1 MKSPILDSI
10 FNGRLRPFIYVNCI
24 KRNDKFSYL
33 PVSDD
38 VIKDVIGTE
47 DFYVI
52 ESDNDSKM
60 NNVEPL
66 TLQNL
71 EKVIPFDVLLQ
82 KFEKLPDNLLDIEN
96 LCKKYLSEYVDF
108 DFKVERD
115 LILDKVLMEEAIEQE
130 DIEIIDA
137 FYKPNIVLEEY
148 IAKNPFETFYVNI
161 VKAEMQRLKLA
172 LMKYVKEVKSD
183 VQIYYEVKNTLDL
196 LLDYYMT
203 CPESKQ
209 VTKYI
214 VSKPEDLSE
223 QNLDDLD
230 ASLNVFQ
237 AIMPLLYNAYFE
249 IMLMFKV
256 LYRNLLGHFKQMI
269 YSLRTEYPSDNEM
282 LMLETEVLIQDAQI
296 ALKNNSD
303 VNMLIEKALELADK
317 QNNRRLSNTI
327 IALENY
333 KYLKKQGA
341 VIPSFKELI
350 ELNLH
355 EYETKISLPVIANKI
370 KLEGLKPKRVKMS
383 IVQQMNVVNARLN
396 FFRGCNQKNET
407 IMSSDDYEK
416 LMKLVK
422 IFLSNKETPVLS
434 QKLKLRLSAEN
445 IRYTFHLI
453 HKDLNLEVPSR
464 EDWVSFIKAVFDAF
478 TNQAEITI
486 FKKFSTKPQYYDSFN
501 QNPKKNT

>member
-269 YSLRTEYPSDNEM
+269 FSLRTEYPSDNEM
-282 LMLETEVLIQDAQI
+282 LMLESEVLIQDAQI
-296 ALKNNSD
+296 AIKYNSNVD
-303 VNMLIEKALELADK
+303 VLLEKAYELADK
-317 QNNRRLSNTI
+317 QSNKRLSNTVV
-327 IALENY
+327 ALENY
-333 KYLKKQGA
+333 LVLKKKGDI
-341 VIPSFKELI
+341 IPSFKELT
-350 ELNLH
+350 ELRLTSNGFA
-355 EYETKISLPVIANKI
+355 ESSDSIA
-370 KLEGLKPKRVKMS
+370 KRVINQNNVKSKLKKTSVAEQMKV
-383 IVQQMNVVNARLN
+383 VQNRLKFLTGFN
-396 FFRGCNQKNET
+396 NRNQK
-407 IMSSDDYEK
+407 IMKDSDYNV
-416 LMKLVK
+416 LIGLIK
-422 IFLSNKETPVLS
+422 IFLSENNIPKPTEM
-434 QKLKLRLSAEN
+434 LKPNLSAEA
-445 IRYTFHLI
+445 IRYTFYLLYNDI
-453 HKDLNLEVPSR
+453 NQKMPSR
-464 EDWVSFIKAVFDAF
+464 NDWISFIRAVFAAF
-478 TNQAEITI
+478 SGQTESTLS
-486 FKKFSTKPQYYDSFN
+486 KKFSSKPQYYDDDI
-501 QNPKKNT
+501 KNK